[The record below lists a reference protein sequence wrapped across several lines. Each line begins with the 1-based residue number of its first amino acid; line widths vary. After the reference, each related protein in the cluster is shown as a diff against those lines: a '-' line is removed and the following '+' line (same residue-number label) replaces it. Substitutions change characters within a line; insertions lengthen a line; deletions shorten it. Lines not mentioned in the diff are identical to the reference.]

1 MFIQFNFFIS
11 PFFHCLLWVLTSSLT
26 ANVMSMANPVGCV
39 KICGTEG
46 VKEELGLKILP
57 HLKCISA
64 SLVFFCFGKLL
75 IKLLMLMREGE
86 GDNFGGVVKI
96 EYCQCSN
103 DILITFDIYLFSF
116 QKGVYYYEFCPPT
129 LALIVIFSRNLF
141 LSLSSSECRS
151 RGNCSYCSSSSSIY
165 EDKIQYLK

>member
-1 MFIQFNFFIS
+1 M
-11 PFFHCLLWVLTSSLT
+11 LWALTSNIT
-26 ANVMSMANPVGCV
+26 ANVDESGGCV

-86 GDNFGGVVKI
+86 EGNFGGVVKS
-96 EYCQCSN
+96 EKVRRLR
-103 DILITFDIYLFSF
+103 LIS
-116 QKGVYYYEFCPPT
+116 
-129 LALIVIFSRNLF
+129 
-141 LSLSSSECRS
+141 
-151 RGNCSYCSSSSSIY
+151 
-165 EDKIQYLK
+165 